1 MEWVRYSPTP
11 ESVPP
16 TGPWDRESTSAPSGA
31 FQAAEAEPHA
41 VEVMAA
47 ARALLDID
55 ISTAATGRAT
65 ELVLS
70 NESRNIGHL
79 RRLKIVHAKK
89 RRASP
94 SFGYPAS
101 YHATDRAFSYLLP
114 QTR

>member
-41 VEVMAA
+41 VEVIAA

-55 ISTAATGRAT
+55 ISTATGRAT

-94 SFGYPAS
+94 PFGYLQAIMT
-101 YHATDRAFSYLLP
+101 TDRAFSYLLP